1 MSGQKVAQLKKLH
14 INISMKEIK
23 VVLKYLTTKNVEIL
37 VFCILRQVLSVDCSI
52 TQAQGPLITDGRNC
66 NEMVFFQNIIW

>member
-52 TQAQGPLITDGRNC
+52 TQGPLITDGRNC
-66 NEMVFFQNIIW
+66 NEFFFQNIIW